1 MWSLAETGWDNIK
14 RQTADFIVLASP
26 CFTGNGESYNPPC
39 NQNREINW
47 NANPKYLTPQTLRVF
62 FRVKSKFRNG
72 TNSRTYKTS
81 LTSSLFSKV
90 LVPSQE
96 SDWSCSCMLGVYIL
110 HLSTILVLD
119 FGTVST
125 ILYFLFSFYY
135 HWNFI
140 KSTYCNDGCLVMM
153 INISNTTQKLL
164 TLPRHLNTSSFVEF
178 TFFSICFVC
187 TRIILFVQV

>member
-1 MWSLAETGWDNIK
+1 M
-14 RQTADFIVLASP
+14 
-26 CFTGNGESYNPPC
+26 
-39 NQNREINW
+39 
-47 NANPKYLTPQTLRVF
+47 YLYVRGIMICICMLGV
-62 FRVKSKFRNG
+62 S
-72 TNSRTYKTS
+72 
-81 LTSSLFSKV
+81 
-90 LVPSQE
+90 SQE
-96 SDWSCSCMLGVYIL
+96 SDWSCICMLGVSSQESDWSCICMLGVSIL

-140 KSTYCNDGCLVMM
+140 NSTYCNVGCLVMM

-164 TLPRHLNTSSFVEF
+164 TLPRHLNTSSFAGF